1 MDIHVTVMPSE
12 EQLLPNGTAVFE
24 VTIPEIDV
32 RQYVYLPF
40 DEFHRFF
47 NAPEGVEAD
56 LLVVADTVYLVDQL
70 VHRSHFPDNWTR
82 ELSLSIPV
90 EDPVLWN
97 EVSASFADVLQFLT
111 GDKWQL
117 VFNGR
122 EIPIYHHRNRRLRRK
137 PLYRASAVCLFSGGL
152 DSLVGAI
159 DWLEEQA
166 EAITLVSHY
175 DLGSTAKKAQAHL
188 ANRLQR
194 EYPWRI
200 NLIQTRVGGVSHV
213 CDSQDV
219 FGRVQN
225 PKAKE
230 TTFRSRSIIFLAL
243 GMYVAKQ
250 QSTDEINV
258 PLLVPENGF
267 IALNPPLTD
276 ARLGSCST
284 KTTHPVFLD
293 RLQGI
298 AEQLGILNTIH
309 NPLVNKSK
317 GDVLTQAMNQV
328 LVQELALQSIS
339 CAHPTRRQG
348 WYRRSV
354 THCGYCV
361 PCLFRR
367 ASLHRVGLDYG
378 TDYGF
383 DVWAGELGMTEEI
396 AVDFRAMLSWVYN
409 AHYGGCPTQK
419 IVSRMNLPETHQE
432 IAQQVIQSGLNEM
445 TQIISDKAEDHIKQW
460 AGLEDV

>member
-1 MDIHVTVMPSE
+1 MDIYVTVMSPR

-24 VTIPEIDV
+24 VTVPEIDV
-32 RQYVYLPF
+32 RQYLYLPF
-40 DEFHRFF
+40 DKFHRFF

-56 LLVVADTVYLVDQL
+56 LLVVAGTVYLVDQL
-70 VHRSHFPDNWTR
+70 IPRSHFPDNWTR

-90 EDPVLWN
+90 ENPQIWN
-97 EVSASFADVLQFLT
+97 EVSASFADALQFLT

-117 VFNGR
+117 VFNDR

-137 PLYRASAVCLFSGGL
+137 PLYRASTACLFSGGL

-159 DWLEEQA
+159 DRLEEYG
-166 EAITLVSHY
+166 ESITLVSHY

-194 EYPWRI
+194 EYPWRV
-200 NLIQTRVGGVSHV
+200 NLFQARVGGVSYV
-213 CDSQDV
+213 QDSQNI

-225 PKAKE
+225 PQVKE

-243 GMYVAKQ
+243 GLYVAKQ
-250 QSTDEINV
+250 QSTDEINI

-267 IALNPPLTD
+267 IAFNPSLTD
-276 ARLGSCST
+276 ARMGSCST
-284 KTTHPVFLD
+284 KTTHPIFLD
-293 RLQGI
+293 RFRNI
-298 AEQLGILNTIH
+298 TEQLGIPNTIR

-317 GDVLTQAMNQV
+317 GEVLIQALNQA
-328 LVQELALQSIS
+328 LVQELAPQSIS
-339 CAHPTRRQG
+339 CAHPTRRRG
-348 WYRRSV
+348 WHRRDV

-361 PCLFRR
+361 PCLIRR
-367 ASLHRVGLDYG
+367 ASLHQVGLDNG
-378 TDYGF
+378 TSYGF
-383 DVWAGELGMTEEI
+383 DVWTGELGMSEEI
-396 AVDFRAMLSWVYN
+396 AVDFRSILSWVYN
-409 AHYGGCPTQK
+409 AHYGGLTIQK
-419 IVSRMNLPETHQE
+419 IISGMNLSVTHQE

-460 AGLEDV
+460 AGLEEV